1 MLLPEVRS
9 SNCEESLQSRDAE
22 DYNPS
27 PTLFTNFK
35 VGRGLPTNPHGSPT
49 ALRRGVGWGLERGTS
64 GALSGLSDGCDSRS
78 RDGVELLTRLAKV
91 AKELENRI
99 GKCRRVDSIDHML
112 TAALIDDE
120 VRLAKY

>member
-1 MLLPEVRS
+1 M
-9 SNCEESLQSRDAE
+9 
-22 DYNPS
+22 
-27 PTLFTNFK
+27 
-35 VGRGLPTNPHGSPT
+35 
-49 ALRRGVGWGLERGTS
+49 
-64 GALSGLSDGCDSRS
+64 SDGCDSRS

-99 GKCRRVDSIDHML
+99 AKCRRVDSIDHML